1 VRRIPVTSQS
11 AGTPTTY
18 QKDPLC
24 SDNTSRTPSLLR
36 RHPSLSDRLRAEILD
51 AWKDGAP
58 FLEEVSLA
66 VIYPLIT
73 MRQEEEDA

>member
-1 VRRIPVTSQS
+1 MRRIPVTSQS
-11 AGTPTTY
+11 AGTTTTY
-18 QKDPLC
+18 QKEPPC
-24 SDNTSRTPSLLR
+24 SDNTLRTPSLLR

-51 AWKDGAP
+51 AWKDGPP

-73 MRQEEEDA
+73 MRQEEDDA